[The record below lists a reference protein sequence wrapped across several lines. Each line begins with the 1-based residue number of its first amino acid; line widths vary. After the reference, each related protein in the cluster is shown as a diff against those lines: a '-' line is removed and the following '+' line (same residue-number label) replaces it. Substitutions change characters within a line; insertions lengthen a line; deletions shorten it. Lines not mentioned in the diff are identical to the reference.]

1 MKWIKTGYSVH
12 GDGSSET
19 RYEAAGT
26 DFMIESRKR
35 PIPHAN
41 GIGSWMYTSYFL
53 IFPAYGGEKEFHR
66 LMDAKAA
73 AENIIKEM
81 NENNDH

>member
-1 MKWIKTGYSVH
+1 MIWIKTDRSVH

-26 DFMIESRKR
+26 GFMIESRKR

-41 GIGSWMYTSYFL
+41 GVGSWMYTSYHLF
-53 IFPAYGGEKEFHR
+53 FPDGHEKKFSR
-66 LMDAKAA
+66 LMDAKEA
-73 AENIIKEM
+73 AESIMKEM

>member
-1 MKWIKTGYSVH
+1 MKWIKTGRSIH
-12 GDGSSET
+12 GDGSAET

-26 DFMIESRKR
+26 GFMIESRKR

-41 GIGSWMYTSYFL
+41 GIGSWMYTSYHL
-53 IFPAYGGEKEFHR
+53 IFPDGHEKKFSR
-66 LMDAKAA
+66 LMDAKAE